1 MFDDLPLTF
10 QAELS
15 FMINKK
21 VLEKVCD
28 KLYTQLTEF
37 ELTIQIIDGVQIY
50 LCIYTFVHHCRLLC
64 SEV

>member
-15 FMINKK
+15 FMISKK

-37 ELTIQIIDGVQIY
+37 ELAIQIIN
-50 LCIYTFVHHCRLLC
+50 
-64 SEV
+64 

>member
-15 FMINKK
+15 LSINKK

-28 KLYTQLTEF
+28 KL
-37 ELTIQIIDGVQIY
+37 
-50 LCIYTFVHHCRLLC
+50 
-64 SEV
+64 

>member
-50 LCIYTFVHHCRLLC
+50 PCSSFLEHCRLLC